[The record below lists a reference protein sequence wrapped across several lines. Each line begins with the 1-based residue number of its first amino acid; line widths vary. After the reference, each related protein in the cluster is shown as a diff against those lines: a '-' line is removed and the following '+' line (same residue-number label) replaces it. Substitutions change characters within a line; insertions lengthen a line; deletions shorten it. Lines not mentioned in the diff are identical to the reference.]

1 MDSQTAPSTKEKQD
15 EDPFQSGGLKQPLV
29 FSASNFV
36 VKRGRGE
43 RGGDRR
49 EGTHMKRR
57 RNFSPNVP
65 LRQFEAR
72 VWYARRFCCPSWGV
86 RGFHSARA
94 CRATHAQRGWRVA
107 SGEDEPD
114 IRGYQHLKGE
124 SEGRLLGVPSMNTS
138 LGYL

>member
-43 RGGDRR
+43 RGGDRW

-57 RNFSPNVP
+57 RNFSQNLP

-72 VWYARRFCCPSWGV
+72 LVRPPVLVPVVGRERVSQRLGLRGDTCTARTAGGER
-86 RGFHSARA
+86 RGRARY
-94 CRATHAQRGWRVA
+94 TWL
-107 SGEDEPD
+107 PT
-114 IRGYQHLKGE
+114 
-124 SEGRLLGVPSMNTS
+124 P
-138 LGYL
+138 

>member
-43 RGGDRR
+43 RGRDRW

-57 RNFSPNVP
+57 RNFSQNLP
-65 LRQFEAR
+65 LRQVEAH
-72 VWYARRFCCPSWGV
+72 VWYARRFWCPSWGV
-86 RGFHSARA
+86 RGFHSVRA
-94 CRATHAQRGWRVA
+94 CGATHAQRGRQVA

-114 IRGYQHLKGE
+114 IRGYQHLKGG
-124 SEGRLLGVPSMNTS
+124 SEGCLLGVPSMNTS